1 MSEKQLEKMYEV
13 VTSSINSAREDLRN
27 AKNKLV
33 FDKENEELIAYIA
46 EREAKLAE
54 LRKERGSILTK
65 A

>member
-13 VTSSINSAREDLRN
+13 VTSSINSVREDLRN

-46 EREAKLAE
+46 EREAKLSE
-54 LRKERGSILTK
+54 LRKERGSILTQ